1 MPLTPFPRPRT
12 ERELSALGTPFFLF
26 MIPTYVKL
34 FLSHPV
40 DSGAIPSADVCT
52 EDDFDKRFQDDL
64 DEAMRQSL
72 GTLFIMSA
80 SFLYEYAR
88 ILGS

>member
-1 MPLTPFPRPRT
+1 
-12 ERELSALGTPFFLF
+12 

-40 DSGAIPSADVCT
+40 GSGAIPSADVCI
-52 EDDFDKRFQDDL
+52 EDDFDKRFQEDL

-72 GTLFIMSA
+72 GTLLLSLHPFSMNMLVS
-80 SFLYEYAR
+80 
-88 ILGS
+88 